1 MTRSNEARHAVV
13 IGAGPGGLASAMML
27 AGAGL
32 KVTVYEKNDAV
43 GGRTR
48 VFTQDG
54 YRFDVGATF
63 FLYPDVLKRVF
74 ARCGLRLEDY
84 IDLRRV
90 DPQYRL
96 VFDGGPEVLATY
108 DIDRLEQ
115 EIAKL
120 DPVDARE
127 LRKFLE
133 RGRKKLAAFK
143 PVLERPFNGIKDF
156 ASLPILK
163 ALRWLKPFTSVND
176 DLATHFRDPR
186 VRLAFSF
193 QTKYLGM
200 SPFRCPSLFTI
211 LALLEYEFGVWH
223 PMGGCGSVSDA
234 MGKAARDIGVT
245 FKMGEPV
252 TSIAFQG
259 KRAVGVTSAGGF
271 QSADAVVVNADFAG
285 TIAKLVPDNLRKHWP
300 DARIERAKYS
310 CSTFMLYLGIEGR
323 YDHLDHH
330 TIFLSKDYEGNIRE
344 IEAGLIP
351 VDPSIYVQNPSATD
365 PQFGD
370 AAQSSIYVLVPV
382 GNLASGTDWEHAGEA
397 FKQRIIARL
406 EALGL
411 TDLGKRIRFS
421 RVTTPKDW
429 QDGGLRHGATFN
441 LSHGLDQMLLFRPRN
456 RFSEL
461 DGLYLVGGGTHPGSG
476 LPVIYEGA
484 RISTD
489 LVLEDLGLTGT
500 DAHGMAGSLMQEMAV
515 AGDEDVK
522 RESVA

>member
-1 MTRSNEARHAVV
+1 M

-32 KVTVYEKNDAV
+32 KVTVYEKNDTV

-48 VFTQDG
+48 VFAQDG
-54 YRFDVGATF
+54 FRFDVGATF

-74 ARCGLRLEDY
+74 ARCGLALEDY
-84 IDLRRV
+84 VDLRRV

-96 VFDGGPEVLATY
+96 VFAGGPEVLATY
-108 DIDRLEQ
+108 DIDRLET

-127 LRKFLE
+127 LRRFLE
-133 RGRKKLAAFK
+133 RGRRKLAAFK
-143 PVLERPFNGIKDF
+143 PVLERPFSRYRDF

-223 PMGGCGSVSDA
+223 PMGGCGAVSEA

-252 TSIAFQG
+252 TAIAFEG

-285 TIAKLVPDNLRKHWP
+285 TIAKLVPDKLRKHWP

-330 TIFLSKDYEGNIRE
+330 TIFLSKDYEGNIRRDRGRADPHRSIDLPAE
-344 IEAGLIP
+344 PLRDRSAIRRCRAIFPVRACARRKPCRRCRLDQRGRGVPHADHREAGGARPHRSRQAHP
-351 VDPSIYVQNPSATD
+351 VLAHD
-365 PQFGD
+365 D
-370 AAQSSIYVLVPV
+370 AAGLAGRRAALRRHLQS
-382 GNLASGTDWEHAGEA
+382 
-397 FKQRIIARL
+397 Q
-406 EALGL
+406 
-411 TDLGKRIRFS
+411 
-421 RVTTPKDW
+421 
-429 QDGGLRHGATFN
+429 
-441 LSHGLDQMLLFRPRN
+441 PR
-456 RFSEL
+456 
-461 DGLYLVGGGTHPGSG
+461 
-476 LPVIYEGA
+476 A
-484 RISTD
+484 
-489 LVLEDLGLTGT
+489 
-500 DAHGMAGSLMQEMAV
+500 
-515 AGDEDVK
+515 
-522 RESVA
+522 

>member
-1 MTRSNEARHAVV
+1 M
-13 IGAGPGGLASAMML
+13 LL

-32 KVTVYEKNDAV
+32 DVTVYERGAAV

-48 VFTQDG
+48 VVEADG
-54 YRFDVGATF
+54 FRFDVGATF
-63 FLYPDVLKRVF
+63 FLYPEVLRRVF
-74 ARCGLRLEDY
+74 GRCGLRLEDY
-84 IDLRRV
+84 VELRRV

-96 VFDGGPEVLATY
+96 VFAGGPEVRATH
-108 DIDRLEQ
+108 DIDQLER
-115 EIAKL
+115 EVAKL
-120 DPVDARE
+120 DPADARE
-127 LRKFLE
+127 LRRFLE

-143 PVLERPFNGIKDF
+143 PVLERPFGSVRDF
-156 ASLPILK
+156 ASLPVLK
-163 ALRWLKPFTSVND
+163 ALRWLRPFTSVDD

-223 PMGGCGSVSDA
+223 PMGGCGAVSA
-234 MGKAARDIGVT
+234 GMARAARDLGVT
-245 FKMGEPV
+245 FKLNEPV
-252 TSIAFQG
+252 TAIAFEG

-271 QSADAVVVNADFAG
+271 APADAVVVGADFAG
-285 TIAKLVPDNLRKHWP
+285 TIGQLVPDHLRKHWP
-300 DARIERAKYS
+300 DKRIASAKYS

-330 TIFLSKDYEGNIRE
+330 TIFMSGDYAGNIAE

-351 VDPSIYVQNPSATD
+351 GDPSIYLQNPSATD
-365 PQFGD
+365 PAFGD
-370 AAQSSIYVLVPV
+370 AEQSSLYVLVPV
-382 GNLASGTDWEHAGEA
+382 GNLATGTVWDEA
-397 FKQRIIARL
+397 VATAFTDKVLARL

-411 TDLGKRIRFS
+411 TDLRARVRS
-421 RVTTPKDW
+421 CTVTTPRDW
-429 QDGGLRHGATFN
+429 ADGGLRFGATFN

-461 DGLYLVGGGTHPGSG
+461 ERLYLVGGGTHPGSG

-484 RISTD
+484 RITTD
-489 LVLEDLGLTGT
+489 LALADLGITGAGGPDT
-500 DAHGMAGSLMQEMAV
+500 HGMGGSLMREMDPDGSGDGVGDTIMDGNGGQAV
-515 AGDEDVK
+515 E
-522 RESVA
+522 REGVA

>member
-1 MTRSNEARHAVV
+1 
-13 IGAGPGGLASAMML
+13 MML

-48 VFTQDG
+48 VITPDG
-54 YRFDVGATF
+54 FRFDVGATF

-74 ARCGLRLEDY
+74 GRCGLRLEDY

-96 VFDGGPEVLATY
+96 VFAGGPEVLATY
-108 DIDRLEQ
+108 DIDRLEE

-120 DPVDARE
+120 DPLDARE
-127 LRKFLE
+127 LRRFLE
-133 RGRKKLAAFK
+133 RGRRKLAAFK
-143 PVLERPFNGIKDF
+143 PVLERPFSGVRDF

-223 PMGGCGSVSDA
+223 PIGGCGAVSDA
-234 MGKAARDIGVT
+234 MAKAARDIGVT
-245 FKMGEPV
+245 FKLGEPV
-252 TSIAFQG
+252 TSIAFEG
-259 KRAVGVTSAGGF
+259 KRAVGVTSARGF
-271 QSADAVVVNADFAG
+271 QAADAIVVNADFSG
-285 TIAKLVPDNLRKHWP
+285 TIGQLVPDRLRKHWP
-300 DARIERAKYS
+300 DARIAKAKYS

-351 VDPSIYVQNPSATD
+351 TDPSIYVQNPCATD
-365 PQFGD
+365 PLFGD
-370 AAQSSIYVLVPV
+370 ATRSSIYVLVPV
-382 GNLASGTDWEHAGEA
+382 GNLATGTDWAHAGEA
-397 FKQRIIARL
+397 FKHRIIARL
-406 EALGL
+406 EELGL
-411 TDLGKRIRFS
+411 EGLSGRIRYA

-429 QDGGLRHGATFN
+429 EDGGLRYGATFN

-461 DGLYLVGGGTHPGSG
+461 DGVYLVGGGTHPGSG

-500 DAHGMAGSLMQEMAV
+500 DAHGMAGSLMREMDV
-515 AGDEDVK
+515 DGNEDVEGEK
-522 RESVA
+522 VA

>member
-1 MTRSNEARHAVV
+1 M
-13 IGAGPGGLASAMML
+13 LL

-32 KVTVYEKNDAV
+32 RVTVYEKNDAV

-48 VFTQDG
+48 VIAPEGF
-54 YRFDVGATF
+54 RFDVGATF
-63 FLYPDVLKRVF
+63 FLYPDVLRRVF
-74 ARCGLRLEDY
+74 ARCGLQLEDY
-84 IDLRRV
+84 VDLRRV

-96 VFDGGPEVLATY
+96 VFAGGPEVLATY
-108 DIDRLEQ
+108 DIDRLEH

-133 RGRKKLAAFK
+133 RGRRKLAAFK
-143 PVLERPFNGIKDF
+143 PVLERPFSGLRDF

-176 DLATHFRDPR
+176 DLAVHFRDPR

-223 PMGGCGSVSDA
+223 PIGGCGAVSEA
-234 MGKAARDIGVT
+234 MARAARDIGVT
-245 FKMGEPV
+245 FKLGEPV
-252 TSIAFQG
+252 TSIAFEG
-259 KRAVGVTSAGGF
+259 KRAVGVTSAAGF
-271 QSADAVVVNADFAG
+271 EAADAVVVNADFSG
-285 TIAKLVPDNLRKHWP
+285 TIGQLVPDHLRKHWR
-300 DARIERAKYS
+300 DKRIAKAKYS

-323 YDHLDHH
+323 YPLDHH
-330 TIFLSKDYEGNIRE
+330 TIFLSKDYEGNIAE

-351 VDPSIYVQNPSATD
+351 TDPSIYVQNPSATD
-365 PQFGD
+365 PAFGD
-370 AAQSSIYVLVPV
+370 ATRSSLYVLVPV
-382 GNLASGTDWEHAGEA
+382 GNLATGTDWASAGEA

-411 TDLGKRIRFS
+411 EGLGGRIRYC
-421 RVTTPKDW
+421 RMTTPRDW
-429 QDGGLRHGATFN
+429 ADGGLRYGATFN

-461 DGLYLVGGGTHPGSG
+461 ERLYLVGGGTHPGSG

-484 RISTD
+484 RISSD
-489 LVLEDLGLTGT
+489 LVLGDLGMA
-500 DAHGMAGSLMQEMAV
+500 AHDTHGVAGSLMAEMDGAGHDDLDGPSGRDLDGGSGRDLDGGSGVEREGV
-515 AGDEDVK
+515 A
-522 RESVA
+522 

>member
-1 MTRSNEARHAVV
+1 M
-13 IGAGPGGLASAMML
+13 LL

-32 KVTVYEKNDAV
+32 DVTVYERHAAV

-48 VFTQDG
+48 VVRDNGGF
-54 YRFDVGATF
+54 RFDVGATF
-63 FLYPDVLKRVF
+63 FLYPDVLRRVF
-74 ARCGLRLEDY
+74 GRCGLALEDY
-84 IDLRRV
+84 VDLRRV

-96 VFDGGPEVLATY
+96 VFADGPEVRATY
-108 DIDRLEQ
+108 DIDQLER

-127 LRKFLE
+127 LRRFLE
-133 RGRKKLAAFK
+133 RGRRKLAAFK
-143 PVLERPFNGIKDF
+143 PVLERPFSKLTDF
-156 ASLPILK
+156 ASLPVLK

-223 PMGGCGSVSDA
+223 PMGGCGAVSEA
-234 MGKAARDIGVT
+234 MARAARDIGVT
-245 FKMGEPV
+245 FKLGQPV
-252 TSIAFQG
+252 TSIAFEG
-259 KRAVGVTSAGGF
+259 SRAVGVTSAAGF
-271 QSADAVVVNADFAG
+271 QPADAVVVNADFAG
-285 TIAKLVPDNLRKHWP
+285 TIGQLVPDHLRRHWP
-300 DARIERAKYS
+300 DKRIDKAKYS
-310 CSTFMLYLGIEGR
+310 CSTFMLYLGVDGR

-330 TIFLSKDYEGNIRE
+330 TIFLSKDYAGNIAE

-351 VDPSIYVQNPSATD
+351 ADPSIYLQNPSATD
-365 PQFGD
+365 PAFGD
-370 AAQSSIYVLVPV
+370 AGSSSLYVLVPV
-382 GNLASGTDWEHAGEA
+382 GNLATGTVWDADVADA
-397 FKQRIIARL
+397 FKQRVLARL

-411 TDLGKRIRFS
+411 TDLRRRIRS
-421 RVTTPKDW
+421 CTMTTPRDW
-429 QDGGLRHGATFN
+429 ADGGLRYGATFN

-461 DGLYLVGGGTHPGSG
+461 ERLYLVGGGTHPGSG

-489 LVLEDLGLTGT
+489 LALADLGITGASGLDT
-500 DAHGMAGSLMQEMAV
+500 HGMGGSLMREMDPDGIMDGSGGRTAERTAEQEGV
-515 AGDEDVK
+515 A
-522 RESVA
+522 